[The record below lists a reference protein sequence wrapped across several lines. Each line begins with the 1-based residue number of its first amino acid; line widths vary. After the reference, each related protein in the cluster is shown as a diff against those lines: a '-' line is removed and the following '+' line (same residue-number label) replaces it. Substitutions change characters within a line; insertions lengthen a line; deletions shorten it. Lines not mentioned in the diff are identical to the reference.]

1 MPPSFRV
8 TGGRAL
14 SGTIR
19 PAGNKNAALPI
30 LAATL
35 LADGPCRIDN
45 VPRIR
50 DVETLLALLQHVG
63 ASVQWHGTNTVE
75 VDTSRAEPKALDPA
89 LSKEIRAS
97 ILLAGPMLARFGRVT
112 LPPPGGDVIGR
123 RRVDTHFLALER
135 LGADVSVGDAY
146 KLEGKLKGADIFLD
160 EPSVTGTENALMAA
174 VRAQG
179 TTVLRNAASEPHVQ
193 DLARFLVAMGAK
205 IDGIGTNT
213 LTIDGGPLTAAPHT
227 IGPDHI
233 EIGSF
238 IGLAAVTGGAVTI
251 EGVRPDDLRSTLM
264 GFERLGVR
272 PRIDGTN
279 LVIDA
284 GQERRIRPDLG
295 GHVPKLED
303 GPWPAFPADLMS
315 IAIVVATQCEGLLLV
330 FEKLFESRLF
340 FVDKLIGMG
349 ARIVLC
355 DPHRAV
361 IAGPSALRGQVV
373 ESPDIRAGM
382 AMLLAALA
390 AQGDSVIQ
398 NIGQIER
405 GYEQIDDRLRALGAQ
420 IERRS

>member
-8 TGGRAL
+8 TGGRPL

-63 ASVQWHGTNTVE
+63 ASVQWHGANTVE
-75 VDTSRAEPKALDPA
+75 IDTSRAEPKPLDPA
-89 LSKEIRAS
+89 LCKEIRAS

-123 RRVDTHFLALER
+123 RRVDTHLLA
-135 LGADVSVGDAY
+135 
-146 KLEGKLKGADIFLD
+146 
-160 EPSVTGTENALMAA
+160 
-174 VRAQG
+174 
-179 TTVLRNAASEPHVQ
+179 
-193 DLARFLVAMGAK
+193 
-205 IDGIGTNT
+205 
-213 LTIDGGPLTAAPHT
+213 
-227 IGPDHI
+227 
-233 EIGSF
+233 
-238 IGLAAVTGGAVTI
+238 
-251 EGVRPDDLRSTLM
+251 
-264 GFERLGVR
+264 FERLGVR
-272 PRIDGTN
+272 PRLEGDKLI
-279 LVIDA
+279 VDA

-355 DPHRAV
+355 DP
-361 IAGPSALRGQVV
+361 
-373 ESPDIRAGM
+373 
-382 AMLLAALA
+382 
-390 AQGDSVIQ
+390 
-398 NIGQIER
+398 
-405 GYEQIDDRLRALGAQ
+405 
-420 IERRS
+420 